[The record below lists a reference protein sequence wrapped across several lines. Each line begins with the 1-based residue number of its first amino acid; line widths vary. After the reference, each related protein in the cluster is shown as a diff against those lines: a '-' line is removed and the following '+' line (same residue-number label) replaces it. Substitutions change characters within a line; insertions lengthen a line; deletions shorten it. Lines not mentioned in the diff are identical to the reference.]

1 MLIERI
7 TLDNYYEDYYVL
19 YIHRCHQTWNH
30 ETGRGLVY
38 IGGGGKKQ
46 TIPFPH
52 SLVSVISDSASFAKA
67 FR

>member
-19 YIHRCHQTWNH
+19 YIHRCHQTWEH

-38 IGGGGKKQ
+38 IGEEGKNKQ
-46 TIPFPH
+46 FH
-52 SLVSVISDSASFAKA
+52 SHICECLS
-67 FR
+67 